1 MRVSRIFL
9 MFIMIAFLAGC
20 AHKFT
25 QAAVE
30 QSVTK
35 GKTTKQEVLA
45 LLGDPVKK
53 YKTGGMKIISGKK
66 ESVLREASEVWLY
79 SPHRFKLIDWFEPEP
94 LRIMFDD
101 NGIVSYCDY
110 RDDGD

>member
-1 MRVSRIFL
+1 MRLIRGVL
-9 MFIMIAFLAGC
+9 MLATVVFLAGC

-25 QAAVE
+25 PASIE
-30 QSVTK
+30 QSIIK

-45 LLGDPVKK
+45 LLGEPVKK
-53 YKTGGMKIISGKK
+53 YTRAGMKITAGKK
-66 ESVLREASEVWLY
+66 ESVLQKPTEVWLY
-79 SPHRFKLIDWFEPEP
+79 SPHQIRLIDLFEPEP

-101 NGIVSYCDY
+101 NGVVSYYDY